1 VVEVVVDKSL
11 NDELTLQERLGED
24 GAEVGLGHK
33 AEIGEENLVAEVF
46 FFGLTARAELCVD

>member
-11 NDELTLQERLGED
+11 NNELTLQERLGED

-46 FFGLTARAELCVD
+46 FFGLTARAELGVD